1 MIAVPQDAT
10 RMVISHGVYVSKS
23 PQIDK
28 DGMERL
34 LRVAL
39 HDNNIQYTDILCV
52 YGTADEVRRMEA
64 DFIRDSEIMSD
75 EIMWTMIQRVVNP
88 EN

>member
-23 PQIDK
+23 PSIDK

-34 LRVAL
+34 LRIAL

-52 YGTADEVRRMEA
+52 YGTAEEVRQMA
-64 DFIRDSEIMSD
+64 VDFVRDSETLSD
-75 EIMWTMIQRVVNP
+75 EILWTMIQRLVNP
-88 EN
+88 S